1 MELTVSV
8 AIDDFTLGLLEDAAI
23 AGRTN
28 QGVLLV
34 RTIRYYLAERDSGRP
49 GWPCS
54 ELDAEAE
61 DAEVASMELD
71 VDAVAWGA
79 FSREANRQ
87 GVSTDLLLRHGVL
100 FYMADRDSGLLT
112 EKILEDLEK
121 EEP

>member
-1 MELTVSV
+1 VELTVSV
-8 AIDDFTLGLLEDAAI
+8 AIDDFTLSVLEDASS
-23 AGRTN
+23 AGRTT
-28 QGVLLV
+28 QDVLLV
-34 RTIRYYLAERDSGRP
+34 RAIRYYLAERDSGRP

-54 ELDAEAE
+54 GPDEEGEA
-61 DAEVASMELD
+61 SIELD

-87 GVSTDLLLRHGVL
+87 GVSTDRLLRHGVL
-100 FYMADRDSGLLT
+100 YYMADRDSGRLT